1 MPPRSRKPPREGKRR
16 EPQPK
21 PPLDVIFCC
30 LCKAAIKFAD
40 RNPGRFFQHLMFH
53 HHCRHN
59 HLHLLSLSL
68 AQTPEDNTET
78 NYRDT
83 DPQMVE
89 DDTDPEIVEDVVEPY
104 PAANPGIP
112 APPRVDKVVSV
123 NSEFLTF
130 N

>member
-21 PPLDVIFCC
+21 PPLDFIFCC
-30 LCKAAIKFAD
+30 LCKAGIKFAD

-68 AQTPEDNTET
+68 AQTPEDNSET
-78 NYRDT
+78 NHS
-83 DPQMVE
+83 
-89 DDTDPEIVEDVVEPY
+89 DTDPEIIEDVVEPF
-104 PAANPGIP
+104 PVANPGIP
-112 APPRVDKVVSV
+112 APPLVDKVVPV